1 MIKKTEEKISKYG
14 ADSIKVLK
22 GLEAVRKR
30 PGMYIGDTDDGT
42 GLHHM
47 VYEVV
52 DNSIDEALAGYC
64 KNIKIEINKDGTLSV
79 FDDGRGIPVD
89 IHKGEKKSAA
99 EVIMTQL
106 HAGGK
111 FDHGSY
117 KISGGLHGVGVSVVN
132 ALSQKLKLT
141 IYRDKKEHYIEFKD
155 GKALSPLKVI
165 GRAGAGVDNIDVPT
179 AKKNNMIV
187 MNTPGGNSN
196 ATAEHAF
203 ALIMSVLRKIP
214 FANQTTHKAQWEK
227 KNIKGTELSK
237 KTLGIVGFGNVGVR
251 LSYLVK
257 GFNMEILVSSKSL
270 ESRKKDYPH
279 VKNVSFD
286 ELISKS
292 DIISFHCKAAAD
304 GKPMITKEH
313 YKKIKPTAYIIN
325 AARGNIVDEKDLNE
339 ALNENLIAGAAV
351 DVFSKEPAKENIL
364 FNNPKV
370 ILTPHIAASTTEAS
384 IVVAEMAA
392 NQISDFLLKGT
403 KINTV

>member
-1 MIKKTEEKISKYG
+1 MP
-14 ADSIKVLK
+14 KVLISDSMSNIAQK
-22 GLEAVRKR
+22 VFEKNNIQFDVKIGLSEEEIIKIIPEYDGMVVRSATKV
-30 PGMYIGDTDDGT
+30 T
-42 GLHHM
+42 
-47 VYEVV
+47 
-52 DNSIDEALAGYC
+52 
-64 KNIKIEINKDGTLSV
+64 KNII
-79 FDDGRGIPVD
+79 
-89 IHKGEKKSAA
+89 SAA
-99 EVIMTQL
+99 
-106 HAGGK
+106 
-111 FDHGSY
+111 
-117 KISGGLHGVGVSVVN
+117 
-132 ALSQKLKLT
+132 
-141 IYRDKKEHYIEFKD
+141 KK
-155 GKALSPLKVI
+155 LKVI

-227 KNIKGTELSK
+227 KNIKGTELSN

-251 LSYLVK
+251 LSNLVK
-257 GFNMEILVSSKSL
+257 GFNMEILVCSKSL

-325 AARGNIVDEKDLNE
+325 AARGNIIDEKDLNE

-351 DVFSKEPAKENIL
+351 DVFSKEPAKENVL
-364 FNNPKV
+364 FNNPKA

-384 IVVAEMAA
+384 IVVAEMVA
-392 NQISDFLLKGT
+392 NQISNFLLKGT

>member
-1 MIKKTEEKISKYG
+1 MP
-14 ADSIKVLK
+14 KVLISDSMSNIAQK
-22 GLEAVRKR
+22 IFEKNNIQFDVKIGLSEEEIIKIIPEYDGMVVRSATKV
-30 PGMYIGDTDDGT
+30 T
-42 GLHHM
+42 
-47 VYEVV
+47 
-52 DNSIDEALAGYC
+52 
-64 KNIKIEINKDGTLSV
+64 KNII
-79 FDDGRGIPVD
+79 
-89 IHKGEKKSAA
+89 SAA
-99 EVIMTQL
+99 
-106 HAGGK
+106 
-111 FDHGSY
+111 
-117 KISGGLHGVGVSVVN
+117 
-132 ALSQKLKLT
+132 
-141 IYRDKKEHYIEFKD
+141 KK
-155 GKALSPLKVI
+155 LKVI

-292 DIISFHCKAAAD
+292 DIISFHCKTAVD
-304 GKPMITKEH
+304 GKPMITKKH
-313 YKKIKPTAYIIN
+313 YRKIKPTAYIIN

>member
-1 MIKKTEEKISKYG
+1 MP
-14 ADSIKVLK
+14 KVLISDSMSNIAQK
-22 GLEAVRKR
+22 IFEKNNIQFDVK
-30 PGMYIGDTDDGT
+30 T
-42 GLHHM
+42 GLSEEEIIKIIPEYDGM
-47 VYEVV
+47 VVRSATKV
-52 DNSIDEALAGYC
+52 T
-64 KNIKIEINKDGTLSV
+64 KNII
-79 FDDGRGIPVD
+79 
-89 IHKGEKKSAA
+89 SAA
-99 EVIMTQL
+99 
-106 HAGGK
+106 
-111 FDHGSY
+111 
-117 KISGGLHGVGVSVVN
+117 
-132 ALSQKLKLT
+132 
-141 IYRDKKEHYIEFKD
+141 KK
-155 GKALSPLKVI
+155 LKVI

-203 ALIMSVLRKIP
+203 ALIMSLLRKIP
-214 FANQTTHKAQWEK
+214 FANETTHKAQWEK
-227 KNIKGTELSK
+227 KNIKGTELSN

-251 LSYLVK
+251 LSNLVK
-257 GFNMEILVSSKSL
+257 GFSMEILVSSKSL

-292 DIISFHCKAAAD
+292 DIISFHCKAAAN

-339 ALNENLIAGAAV
+339 ALNANLIAGAAV

-370 ILTPHIAASTTEAS
+370 ILTPHIGASTTEAS
-384 IVVAEMAA
+384 IIVAEMVA
-392 NQISDFLLKGT
+392 NQISDFLLKKT
-403 KINTV
+403 KVNTV